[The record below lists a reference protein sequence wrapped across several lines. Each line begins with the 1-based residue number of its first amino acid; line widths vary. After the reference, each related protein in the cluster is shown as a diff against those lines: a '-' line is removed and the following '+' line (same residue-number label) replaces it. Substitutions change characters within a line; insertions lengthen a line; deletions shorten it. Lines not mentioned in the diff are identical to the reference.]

1 MGRLL
6 RPAPGCKEHMK
17 VIDVDKQVRLSL
29 AKTVELVLSGVRFRL
44 FRAIITVVIISLAV
58 AFLMAMLSASVVARK
73 LMSAIEEQTAPR
85 RLFVAWGSRLTK
97 PMRPGEITMA
107 LAEIEPGGDRWQEL
121 KGWGKL
127 DEPQLA
133 RLADAARLQLI
144 YDDYFKA
151 LGEAGDLR
159 ALVGRAQGEEIY
171 IHLADADSFKKFV
184 QARSN
189 VGRVM
194 PGSDEELQAFVAAW
208 PEVKALRDAVFAGH
222 AEATRLFGKNLL
234 GEMPRDVFLA
244 TAEDSLVDQVAVMGF
259 RMTIDEL
266 AIVREQAALVVD
278 AERISSMIK
287 APSVRNS
294 LKGRL
299 KKESA
304 TDVGP
309 RELFA
314 LLRSD
319 RGAGWFLDEL
329 GRIGERIIYMDETSD
344 VKEATEVAQLNASRQ
359 AVFGFDLPIERIK
372 EVAAARLEAL
382 KLDAVEAKVVGG
394 GEGLSGFSSRTIAI
408 ICVSFLVCMV
418 GVINAMLMSVAE
430 RFQEI
435 ATMKCLGATDGF
447 IMVNFMLESCVQGVA
462 GGIVGSVLG
471 LLLGM
476 LLGWIRY
483 GSMAITHMPI
493 GDVSIAAGVAFVL
506 GVVLSMLAAVY
517 PALVAARLAPMEAM
531 RIE

>member
-1 MGRLL
+1 
-6 RPAPGCKEHMK
+6 MK

-29 AKTVELVLSGVRFRL
+29 AKTVELVLSGVQFRL

-73 LMSAIEEQTAPR
+73 LASAIEEQTAPR

-107 LAEIEPGGDRWQEL
+107 LTEIEPGGDRWQEL

-127 DEPQLA
+127 DESQLA

-144 YDDYFKA
+144 YDDYFKS
-151 LGEAGDLR
+151 LGETGDLR

-184 QARSN
+184 RERSR
-189 VGRVM
+189 VGREM
-194 PGSDEELQAFVAAW
+194 PGSNQELQAFVAAW

-244 TAEDSLVDQVAVMGF
+244 TAEDSLVDQVAAMGF
-259 RMTIDEL
+259 RMTIDDL

-382 KLDAVEAKVVGG
+382 KLDAVEAKVAGAASG
-394 GEGLSGFSSRTIAI
+394 MGRSGFSSRTIAI

-476 LLGWIRY
+476 LLGWLRY
-483 GSMAITHMPI
+483 GGMAISHMPI
-493 GDVSIAAGVAFVL
+493 ADVSIAAGMAFVL
-506 GVVLSMLAAVY
+506 GVVLSVLAAVY
-517 PALVAARLAPMEAM
+517 PAWVAARLAPMEAM